1 MGMVERAEQLLHLE
15 ELFTDDHSQHGT
27 VVLIE
32 GAAAT
37 GKTSLLQAFA
47 HRAIESGATFLGASA
62 SRAERDLPLSAIS
75 QLFRDPAFSD
85 TQARQAERLLE
96 DGALTATATATAT
109 AHGTGHEFD
118 TVVQVPAPILSRLS
132 TILLELAERGPLV
145 IAIDDVHHADVP
157 SLQFLLYLSRRIGS
171 ARIFLVLTECLRP
184 AHPRALLHSDLLHL
198 PGARRLRLRPLSVQ
212 GVAALLAEHLGPLA
226 AHRLAPDCHRASGG
240 NPLLVRAL
248 IDDRRLSGP
257 ARPDCLVFGD
267 EFRQAVLT
275 CLYRSECTTLARGL
289 AALPESASAI
299 LLGELVQLDAESV
312 GLTRDVLRATG
323 LVDAGGLR
331 HEAVRAAVLSG
342 MRPDE
347 RTALHVRAAELLHS
361 HGASAA
367 VVADRL
373 MAADQA
379 RAPWAVTVLR
389 DAAEQALAEGGAEPA
404 IGHLRLAVR
413 ECTDED
419 RRLALRLELAR
430 AEWQVD
436 PATAARHLPEL
447 IRGLREDRL
456 PAGAAATLAAWTLW
470 LGRVDDALKIM
481 FETPTAPWRSA
492 AETAPQPEI
501 PRWWPAYAYPGVTWR
516 DATPDPFRPMPAVQ
530 DGAQPAQPA
539 GASGSAMI
547 EAMLADTLMKGD
559 HDQAVVTAER
569 ILADAAPAFRTLA
582 PVAAVAA
589 LIYADDMDRAERW
602 CDAIGRDTSRRTPL
616 VTAFVTVLRALI
628 HERRGELDA
637 AARCVRE
644 SFGLLPP
651 KGWGVFAGIPLATLI
666 NVLTAAGRYE
676 EVEQHLDTPLPEA
689 LFHSPLVLPY
699 LDARGR
705 YYLAIN
711 RPHAALA
718 EFQACG
724 ELMVAW
730 GFDVP
735 GFVPWRTGLA
745 RARLVLGDR
754 QEAARLANEQLGDLP
769 DGRHRTRGAT
779 LRALAAASGGEERLG
794 RLRAAVKLLEMSG
807 DRLELARALADL
819 GEAYRASGEPH
830 RARTLEQRARSL
842 AEACGAADVGN
853 AVVPPFADADEP
865 GGDQDPDPLTELSE
879 AERRVAA
886 LAADGYTNR
895 QIARR
900 LHVTMSTVEQHL
912 TRVYRKLKIS
922 RRADLPLTL
931 LLLPSQDS
939 PV

>member
-1 MGMVERAEQLLHLE
+1 MGMVERAGQLLHLE

-75 QLFRDPAFSD
+75 QLFRDPALSD
-85 TQARQAERLLE
+85 AQARQAERLLE
-96 DGALTATATATAT
+96 DGALTATATATAHGT
-109 AHGTGHEFD
+109 ANGTGHEFD
-118 TVVQVPAPILSRLS
+118 AVVQVPAPILSRLS

-145 IAIDDVHHADVP
+145 IAIDDVHHADLP

-184 AHPRALLHSDLLHL
+184 ARPRALLHSDLLHL

-212 GVAALLAEHLGPLA
+212 GVAALLAEHLGPLT

-248 IDDRRLSGP
+248 IDDRRTSGP

-323 LVDAGGLR
+323 LIDAGGLR

-361 HGASAA
+361 YGASAT

-379 RAPWAVTVLR
+379 RAPWAITVLR
-389 DAAEQALAEGGAEPA
+389 DAAEQALAEGRAEPA

-419 RRLALRLELAR
+419 RRLAVRLELAR

-447 IRGLREDRL
+447 VRGLREDRL

-470 LGRVDDALKIM
+470 LGRVDDALKII
-481 FETPTAPWRSA
+481 FETPTDPWRSP
-492 AETAPQPEI
+492 AETGPQPEI
-501 PRWWPAYAYPGVTWR
+501 PSWWLGFAYPSVTWR
-516 DATPDPFRPMPAVQ
+516 DGMPDPFRPLSAVQ
-530 DGAQPAQPA
+530 DGARPA
-539 GASGSAMI
+539 GAPVPTMI
-547 EAMLADTLMKGD
+547 EIMLADTLMKGD
-559 HDQAVVTAER
+559 HDQAVVAAER
-569 ILADAAPAFRTLA
+569 ILADAAPAFRTPA

-589 LIYADDMDRAERW
+589 LIYADEMDRAERW
-602 CDAIGRDTSRRTPL
+602 CDAIGQDTSRRTPL

-644 SFGLLPP
+644 SFGLLPS

-666 NVLTAAGRYE
+666 NALTAAGRYE
-676 EVEQHLDTPLPEA
+676 EVEQYLDTPLPDA

-724 ELMVAW
+724 ELMVTW

-735 GFVPWRTGLA
+735 GFVSWRTGLA

-754 QEAARLANEQLGDLP
+754 QEAARLASEQLGDLP

-794 RLRAAVKLLEMSG
+794 RLREAVKLLEMSG

-842 AEACGAADVGN
+842 AEACGAPDVGN
-853 AVVPPFADADEP
+853 AVVPALADADET
-865 GGDQDPDPLTELSE
+865 GGDADPDPLTELSE